1 MMIMVV
7 NWLTDEKHL
16 ALFPAVTI
24 VKDPHH
30 QEFLTERERERER
43 EREIWTCAEPEFRIV

>member
-43 EREIWTCAEPEFRIV
+43 EIWTCAEPEFRIV

>member
-30 QEFLTERERERER
+30 QEFLTERERE
-43 EREIWTCAEPEFRIV
+43 IWTCAEPEFRIV